1 MPIHPRTARAFLK
14 RICSKTRTSSGR
26 FRQSDVDKRTPCQHV
41 HPSWRALQTLEP
53 FETTNCSKRRS
64 LPREVEG
71 LFGPDGPH
79 PFGAAL
85 RALTRWITWI
95 AWPRPATNN
104 SSHITEP
111 CGRYPSRRG
120 SNRKPHANATN
131 ELNLV
136 IWLGWKD
143 SNLRMAGSKPG
154 HRANEISKLLIPLTN
169 RFLST
174 TSRFPIAVSRAVY
187 RAVANAHEIQ

>member
-1 MPIHPRTARAFLK
+1 MP
-14 RICSKTRTSSGR
+14 
-26 FRQSDVDKRTPCQHV
+26 
-41 HPSWRALQTLEP
+41 
-53 FETTNCSKRRS
+53 
-64 LPREVEG
+64 G

-85 RALTRWITWI
+85 RALTRRITWI

-154 HRANEISKLLIPLTN
+154 HRANEISKFRAPDIAPKEN
-169 RFLST
+169 VRFWGAQEAGPASGAGL
-174 TSRFPIAVSRAVY
+174 R
-187 RAVANAHEIQ
+187 